1 MSQSLGLT
9 FGTGDFLS
17 AFMTLKFS
25 RNTGR
30 YEYFYGRTED
40 ENFFDFW
47 RPWAY
52 YSALRSALKLD
63 SIDDYLLRNPVHS
76 PTHHCRHSLRR

>member
-1 MSQSLGLT
+1 MSLSLGLT

-40 ENFFDFW
+40 ENFFWIFGDWAYW
-47 RPWAY
+47 RLWAY
-52 YSALRSALKLD
+52 YSALRSALKLN
-63 SIDDYLLRNPVHS
+63 SIDDYLL
-76 PTHHCRHSLRR
+76 L